1 MANTK
6 DYAFREM
13 IYDQCFST
21 GKEFT
26 CKQLMDIVNRKLE
39 ERAMKLIQSRTT
51 FWQDMI
57 EMNGK
62 FNTLYGKDGIVY
74 EDRNKKR
81 YYRYRYGIDSIYN
94 HELTEDEVEK
104 LQQVRSIL
112 QGFNGMPDFGWIDQ
126 MLTRL
131 DQNMMGR
138 QKEIASFE
146 GGTKKDAILLMPLFD
161 AINKRQ
167 VLDVEYRKDYRD
179 SETIILHPYY
189 LKQYWRRWYLMA
201 MKEGGNDIE
210 AFSLD
215 RMDSVKVNKEVKYKA
230 TKTSFKKYFEHLVG
244 VTVPQEP
251 KVEHIELWAD
261 SSLFPYLISSPIH
274 SSQKIVVNEEGNYS
288 LTLDVM
294 INYELI
300 QELMFYGDRLVV
312 TSPAFLRDH
321 MIERLEW
328 CKESYKNVEGAK
340 LNIEAIEPELFAFNY
355 IHDRKDEELLISY
368 RISLGTTYLES
379 SIFDMSIDWNYI
391 RTRLEKIVNH
401 SHTVIELGNEEEPTK
416 IELKKVGDMLDIEV
430 TPNRQA
436 SKDGFPFNGHA
447 RCKDVVRELYH
458 GLLEM
463 ANAYPQ
469 EYVDGCPFTQD
480 VVRRALKSEIIEN
493 YLREN

>member
-21 GKEFT
+21 GKEYT
-26 CKQLMDIVNRKLE
+26 CKQLMDIVNKRLE
-39 ERAMKLIQSRTT
+39 ERGMKLIQSRTT
-51 FWQDMI
+51 FMQDMM

-62 FNTLYGKDGIVY
+62 FNNLWQKDGIVY

-94 HELTEDEVEK
+94 HELTQEEVEK
-104 LQQVRSIL
+104 LQEVKSL
-112 QGFNGMPDFGWIDQ
+112 LHGFKGMPKFDWIDQ

-131 DQNMMGR
+131 DCNITAR
-138 QKEIASFE
+138 NEIANFE
-146 GGTKKDAILLMPLFD
+146 GGTKRDAVLLMPLFD
-161 AINKRQ
+161 AITKRQ

-179 SETIILHPYY
+179 SESIILHPYY

-201 MKEGGNDIE
+201 MKEGGENIE

-215 RMDSVKVNKEVKYKA
+215 RMDSVMVNKELKYKA

-244 VTVPQEP
+244 VTIPQEP

-261 SSLFPYLISSPIH
+261 STLFPYLISSPIH
-274 SSQKIVVNEEGNYS
+274 KSQEIVVNEEGNYS

-340 LNIEAIEPELFAFNY
+340 LNIEALEPELFAFNY
-355 IHDRKDEELLISY
+355 IHDKKDDDLLISY
-368 RISLGTTYLES
+368 RISLGNMYLES
-379 SIFDMSIDWNYI
+379 SIFDMSLDWNYV
-391 RTRLEKIVNH
+391 RTSLEKIVNH
-401 SHTVIELGNEEEPTK
+401 SHTVIELGNEKEVTK
-416 IELKKVGDMLDIEV
+416 IELKKVGDMLDIEI
-430 TPNRQA
+430 TPNRQS

-463 ANAYPQ
+463 ANAYPK
-469 EYVDGCPFTQD
+469 EYVDGYPFTYE
-480 VVRRALKSEIIEN
+480 VVSRALKSEIIEN
-493 YLREN
+493 YLNEK

>member
-13 IYDQCFST
+13 VYDQCFST
-21 GKEFT
+21 GNEYT
-26 CKQLMDIVNRKLE
+26 CKQLMNIVNKKLK
-39 ERAMKLIQSRTT
+39 ERSMKLIQSRTT
-51 FWQDMI
+51 FMQDMI

-74 EDRNKKR
+74 ENRHKIR

-94 HELTEDEVEK
+94 HELTQEEVEK
-104 LQQVRSIL
+104 LQEVRNLL
-112 QGFNGMPDFGWIDQ
+112 QGFKGMPKFDWIDL

-131 DQNMMGR
+131 DCNITAK
-138 QKEIASFE
+138 KEIASFE
-146 GGTKKDAILLMPLFD
+146 SGTKRDAVLLMPLFD
-161 AINKRQ
+161 AITKRE

-179 SETIILHPYY
+179 SESIILHPYY

-201 MKEGGNDIE
+201 MKEGGENIE

-215 RMDSVKVNKEVKYKA
+215 RMDSVIVNKEVKYKA

-261 SSLFPYLISSPIH
+261 STLFPYLISSPIH
-274 SSQKIVVNEEGNYS
+274 KSQKIVVNEEGNYS

-340 LNIEAIEPELFAFNY
+340 LNIEAMEPELFAFNY
-355 IHDRKDEELLISY
+355 IHDRKTDDLLISY
-368 RISLGTTYLES
+368 RISLGNMYLES
-379 SIFDMSIDWNYI
+379 SIFDMSLDWNYV
-391 RTRLEKIVNH
+391 RTSLEKIVNH
-401 SHTVIELGNEEEPTK
+401 SHTVIELGNEEEVTK

-430 TPNRQA
+430 MPNRKA

-447 RCKDVVRELYH
+447 KCKDVVCELYH

-463 ANAYPQ
+463 ANAYPK
-469 EYVDGCPFTQD
+469 EYVDGYPFTYE
-480 VVRRALKSEIIEN
+480 VVSRALKSEIIEN
-493 YLREN
+493 YLDEK

>member
-1 MANTK
+1 MNTK
-6 DYAFREM
+6 EYGYREL
-13 IYDQCFST
+13 IYDECFSS

-26 CKQLMDIVNRKLE
+26 REQLMEIVNRRLE
-39 ERAMKLIQSRTT
+39 QRDFKPIQSRTT
-51 FWQDMI
+51 FMQDMQ
-57 EMNGK
+57 EMNEK
-62 FNTLYGKDGIVY
+62 LYKLYHKEAIVY
-74 EDRNKKR
+74 EDRHKKR
-81 YYRYRYGIDSIYN
+81 YYRYADGIDGIFN
-94 HELTEDEVEK
+94 RELTQEEVNRLNE
-104 LQQVRSIL
+104 VRDL
-112 QGFNGMPDFGWIDQ
+112 MLGFKGMPKFDWIDQ

-131 DQNMMGR
+131 DCNITAK
-138 QKEIASFE
+138 KEIASFE
-146 GGTKKDAILLMPLFD
+146 SGTKRDAVLLMPLFD
-161 AINKRQ
+161 AITKRE

-179 SETIILHPYY
+179 SESIILHPYY

-201 MKEGGNDIE
+201 MKEGGENIE

-215 RMDSVKVNKEVKYKA
+215 RMDSVIVNKEVKYKA

-261 SSLFPYLISSPIH
+261 STLFPYLISSPIH
-274 SSQKIVVNEEGNYS
+274 KSQKIVVNEEGNYS

-312 TSPAFLRDH
+312 TSPAYLRDH

-340 LNIEAIEPELFAFNY
+340 LNIEAMEPELFAFNY
-355 IHDRKDEELLISY
+355 IHDRKTDDLLISY
-368 RISLGTTYLES
+368 RISLGNMYLES
-379 SIFDMSIDWNYI
+379 SIFDMSLDWNYV
-391 RTRLEKIVNH
+391 RTSLEKIVNH
-401 SHTVIELGNEEEPTK
+401 SHTVIELGNEEEVTK

-430 TPNRQA
+430 MPNRKA

-447 RCKDVVRELYH
+447 KCKDVVCELYH

-463 ANAYPQ
+463 ANAYPK
-469 EYVDGCPFTQD
+469 EYVDGYPFTYE
-480 VVRRALKSEIIEN
+480 VVSRALKSEIIEN
-493 YLREN
+493 YLDEK

>member
-13 IYDQCFST
+13 VYDQCFST
-21 GKEFT
+21 GNEYT
-26 CKQLMDIVNRKLE
+26 CKQLMNIVNKKLK
-39 ERAMKLIQSRTT
+39 ERSMKLIQSRTT
-51 FWQDMI
+51 FMQDMI

-74 EDRNKKR
+74 ENRHKIR

-94 HELTEDEVEK
+94 HELTQEEVEK
-104 LQQVRSIL
+104 LQEVRNLL
-112 QGFNGMPDFGWIDQ
+112 QGFKGMPKFDWIDQ

-131 DQNMMGR
+131 DCNITAK
-138 QKEIASFE
+138 KEIASFE
-146 GGTKKDAILLMPLFD
+146 SGTKRDAVLLMPLFD
-161 AINKRQ
+161 AITKRE

-179 SETIILHPYY
+179 SESIILHPYY

-201 MKEGGNDIE
+201 MKEGGENIE

-215 RMDSVKVNKEVKYKA
+215 RMDSVIVNKEVKYKA

-261 SSLFPYLISSPIH
+261 STLFPYLISSPIH
-274 SSQKIVVNEEGNYS
+274 KSQKIVVNEEGNYS

-312 TSPAFLRDH
+312 TSPAYLRDH

-340 LNIEAIEPELFAFNY
+340 LNIEAMEPELFAFNY
-355 IHDRKDEELLISY
+355 IHDRKTDDLLISY
-368 RISLGTTYLES
+368 RISLGNMYLES
-379 SIFDMSIDWNYI
+379 SIFDMSLDWNYV
-391 RTRLEKIVNH
+391 RTSLEKIVNH
-401 SHTVIELGNEEEPTK
+401 SHTVIELGNEEEVTK

-430 TPNRQA
+430 MPNRKA

-447 RCKDVVRELYH
+447 KCKDVVCELYH

-463 ANAYPQ
+463 ANAYPK
-469 EYVDGCPFTQD
+469 EYVDGYPFTYE
-480 VVRRALKSEIIEN
+480 VVSRALKSEIIEN
-493 YLREN
+493 YLDEK

>member
-13 IYDQCFST
+13 VYDQCFST
-21 GKEFT
+21 GNEYT
-26 CKQLMDIVNRKLE
+26 CKQLMNIVNKKLK

-51 FWQDMI
+51 FMQDMI

-74 EDRNKKR
+74 ENRHKIR

-94 HELTEDEVEK
+94 HELTQEEVEK
-104 LQQVRSIL
+104 LQEVRNLL
-112 QGFNGMPDFGWIDQ
+112 QGFKGMPKFDWIDQ

-131 DQNMMGR
+131 DCNITAK
-138 QKEIASFE
+138 KEIASFE
-146 GGTKKDAILLMPLFD
+146 SGTKRDAVLLMPLFD
-161 AINKRQ
+161 AITKRE

-179 SETIILHPYY
+179 SESIILHPYY

-201 MKEGGNDIE
+201 MKEGGENIE

-215 RMDSVKVNKEVKYKA
+215 RMDSVIVNKEVKYKA
-230 TKTSFKKYFEHLVG
+230 TKTSFKKYFEYLVG

-261 SSLFPYLISSPIH
+261 STLFPYLISSPIH
-274 SSQKIVVNEEGNYS
+274 KSQKIVVNEEGNYS

-312 TSPAFLRDH
+312 TSPAYLRDH

-340 LNIEAIEPELFAFNY
+340 LNIEAMEPELFAFNY
-355 IHDRKDEELLISY
+355 IHDRKTDDLLISY
-368 RISLGTTYLES
+368 RISLGNMYLES
-379 SIFDMSIDWNYI
+379 SIFDMSLDWNYV
-391 RTRLEKIVNH
+391 RTSLEKIVNH
-401 SHTVIELGNEEEPTK
+401 SHTVIELGNEEEVTK

-430 TPNRQA
+430 MPNRKA

-447 RCKDVVRELYH
+447 KCKDVVCELYH

-463 ANAYPQ
+463 ANAYPK
-469 EYVDGCPFTQD
+469 EYVDGYPFTYE
-480 VVRRALKSEIIEN
+480 VVSRALKSEIIEN
-493 YLREN
+493 YLDEK

>member
-13 IYDQCFST
+13 VYDQCFST
-21 GKEFT
+21 GNEYT
-26 CKQLMDIVNRKLE
+26 CKQLMNIVNKKLK

-51 FWQDMI
+51 FMQDMI

-74 EDRNKKR
+74 ENRHKIR

-94 HELTEDEVEK
+94 HELTQEEVEK
-104 LQQVRSIL
+104 LQEVRNLL
-112 QGFNGMPDFGWIDQ
+112 QGFKGMPKFDWIDQ

-131 DQNMMGR
+131 DCNITAK
-138 QKEIASFE
+138 KEIASFE
-146 GGTKKDAILLMPLFD
+146 SGTKRDAVLLMPLFD
-161 AINKRQ
+161 AITKRE

-179 SETIILHPYY
+179 SESIILHPYY

-201 MKEGGNDIE
+201 MKEGGENIE

-215 RMDSVKVNKEVKYKA
+215 RMDSVIVNKEVKYKA

-261 SSLFPYLISSPIH
+261 STLFPYLISSPIH
-274 SSQKIVVNEEGNYS
+274 KSQKIVVNEEGNYS

-312 TSPAFLRDH
+312 TSPAYLRDH

-340 LNIEAIEPELFAFNY
+340 LNIEAMEPELFAFNY
-355 IHDRKDEELLISY
+355 IHDRKTDDLLISY
-368 RISLGTTYLES
+368 RISLGNMYLES
-379 SIFDMSIDWNYI
+379 SIFDMSLDWNYV
-391 RTRLEKIVNH
+391 RTSLEKIVNH
-401 SHTVIELGNEEEPTK
+401 SHTVLELGVKEETTK

-430 TPNRQA
+430 MPNRQA

-447 RCKDVVRELYH
+447 RCKDVVRELYY

-463 ANAYPQ
+463 ANAYPK
-469 EYVDGCPFTQD
+469 EYVDGYPFTCE
-480 VVRRALKSEIIEN
+480 VVSRALKSELIEN
-493 YLREN
+493 YLNEK

>member
-13 IYDQCFST
+13 VYDQCFST
-21 GKEFT
+21 GNEYT
-26 CKQLMDIVNRKLE
+26 CKQLMNIVNKKLK
-39 ERAMKLIQSRTT
+39 ERSMKLIQSRTT
-51 FWQDMI
+51 FMQDMI

-74 EDRNKKR
+74 ENRHKIR

-94 HELTEDEVEK
+94 HELTQEEVEK
-104 LQQVRSIL
+104 LQEVRNLL
-112 QGFNGMPDFGWIDQ
+112 QGFKGMPKFDWIDQ

-131 DQNMMGR
+131 DCNITAK
-138 QKEIASFE
+138 KEIASFE
-146 GGTKKDAILLMPLFD
+146 SGTKRDAVLLMPLFD
-161 AINKRQ
+161 AITKRE

-179 SETIILHPYY
+179 SESIILHPYY

-201 MKEGGNDIE
+201 MKEGGENIE

-215 RMDSVKVNKEVKYKA
+215 RMDSVIVNKEVKYKA

-261 SSLFPYLISSPIH
+261 STLFPYLISSPIH
-274 SSQKIVVNEEGNYS
+274 KSQKIVVNEEGNYS

-312 TSPAFLRDH
+312 TSPAYLRDH

-340 LNIEAIEPELFAFNY
+340 LNIEAMEPELFAFNY
-355 IHDRKDEELLISY
+355 IHDRKTDDLLISY
-368 RISLGTTYLES
+368 RISLGNMYLES
-379 SIFDMSIDWNYI
+379 SIFDMSLDWNYV
-391 RTRLEKIVNH
+391 RTSLEKIVNH
-401 SHTVIELGNEEEPTK
+401 SHTVIELGNEEEVTK

-430 TPNRQA
+430 MPNRKA

-447 RCKDVVRELYH
+447 KCKDVVCELYH
-458 GLLEM
+458 GLFEM
-463 ANAYPQ
+463 ANAYPK
-469 EYVDGCPFTQD
+469 EYVDGYPFTYE
-480 VVRRALKSEIIEN
+480 VVSRALKSEIIEN
-493 YLREN
+493 YLDEK

>member
-1 MANTK
+1 MNTK
-6 DYAFREM
+6 EYGYREL
-13 IYDQCFST
+13 IYDECFSS

-26 CKQLMDIVNRKLE
+26 REQLMEIVNRRLE
-39 ERAMKLIQSRTT
+39 QRDFKPIQSRTT
-51 FWQDMI
+51 FMQDMQ
-57 EMNGK
+57 EMNEK
-62 FNTLYGKDGIVY
+62 LYKLYHKEAIVY
-74 EDRNKKR
+74 EDRHKKR
-81 YYRYRYGIDSIYN
+81 YYRYADGIDGIFN
-94 HELTEDEVEK
+94 RELTQEEVNRLNE
-104 LQQVRSIL
+104 VRDL
-112 QGFNGMPDFGWIDQ
+112 MLGFKGMPKFDWIDQ

-131 DQNMMGR
+131 DCNITAK
-138 QKEIASFE
+138 KEIASFE
-146 GGTKKDAILLMPLFD
+146 NGTKRDAVLLMPLFD
-161 AINKRQ
+161 AITKRE

-179 SETIILHPYY
+179 SESIILHPYY

-201 MKEGGNDIE
+201 MKEGGENIE

-215 RMDSVKVNKEVKYKA
+215 RMDSVIVNKEVKYKA

-261 SSLFPYLISSPIH
+261 STLFPYLISSPIH
-274 SSQKIVVNEEGNYS
+274 KSQKIVVNEEGNYS

-312 TSPAFLRDH
+312 TSPAYLRDH

-340 LNIEAIEPELFAFNY
+340 LNIEAMEPELFAFNY
-355 IHDRKDEELLISY
+355 IHDRKTDDLLISY
-368 RISLGTTYLES
+368 RISLGNMYLES
-379 SIFDMSIDWNYI
+379 SIFDMSLDWNYV
-391 RTRLEKIVNH
+391 RTSLEKIVNH
-401 SHTVIELGNEEEPTK
+401 SHTVIELGNEEEVTK

-430 TPNRQA
+430 MPNRKA

-447 RCKDVVRELYH
+447 KCKDVVCELYH

-463 ANAYPQ
+463 ANAYPK
-469 EYVDGCPFTQD
+469 EYVDGYPFTYE
-480 VVRRALKSEIIEN
+480 VVSRALKSEIIEN
-493 YLREN
+493 YLDEK

>member
-21 GKEFT
+21 GKEYT
-26 CKQLMDIVNRKLE
+26 CKQLMDIVNKRLE
-39 ERAMKLIQSRTT
+39 ERGMKLIQSRTT
-51 FWQDMI
+51 FMQDMM

-62 FNTLYGKDGIVY
+62 FNNLWQKDGIVY

-94 HELTEDEVEK
+94 HELTQEEVEK
-104 LQQVRSIL
+104 LQEVKSL
-112 QGFNGMPDFGWIDQ
+112 LHGFKGMPKFDWIDQ

-131 DQNMMGR
+131 DCNITAR
-138 QKEIASFE
+138 NEIASFE
-146 GGTKKDAILLMPLFD
+146 GGTKRDAVLLMPLFD
-161 AINKRQ
+161 AITKRQ

-179 SETIILHPYY
+179 SESIILHPYY

-201 MKEGGNDIE
+201 MKEGGKDIE

-215 RMDSVKVNKEVKYKA
+215 RMDSVMVNKEVKYKA
-230 TKTSFKKYFEHLVG
+230 TKTSFKKYFEHMVG
-244 VTVPQEP
+244 VTVPKEQ

-261 SSLFPYLISSPIH
+261 STLFPYLISSPIH
-274 SSQKIVVNEEGNYS
+274 KSQKIVVNEEGNYS

-340 LNIEAIEPELFAFNY
+340 LNIEALEPELFAFNY
-355 IHDRKDEELLISY
+355 IHDRKDDELLISY
-368 RISLGTTYLES
+368 RISLGNMYLES
-379 SIFDMSIDWNYI
+379 SIFDMSLDWNYV
-391 RTRLEKIVNH
+391 RTSLEKIVNH
-401 SHTVIELGNEEEPTK
+401 SHTVLELGVKEETTK

-430 TPNRQA
+430 MPNRQA

-447 RCKDVVRELYH
+447 RCKDVVRELYY

-463 ANAYPQ
+463 ANAYPK
-469 EYVDGCPFTQD
+469 EYVDGYPFTCE
-480 VVRRALKSEIIEN
+480 VVSRALKSEIIEN
-493 YLREN
+493 YLNEK

>member
-13 IYDQCFST
+13 VYDQCFST
-21 GKEFT
+21 GNEYT
-26 CKQLMDIVNRKLE
+26 CKQLMNIVNKKLK

-51 FWQDMI
+51 FMQDMI

-74 EDRNKKR
+74 ENRHKIR

-94 HELTEDEVEK
+94 HELTQEEVEK
-104 LQQVRSIL
+104 LQEVRNLL
-112 QGFNGMPDFGWIDQ
+112 QGFKGMPKFDWIDQ

-131 DQNMMGR
+131 DCNITAK
-138 QKEIASFE
+138 KEIASFE
-146 GGTKKDAILLMPLFD
+146 SGSKRDAVLLMPLFD
-161 AINKRQ
+161 AITKRE

-179 SETIILHPYY
+179 SESIILHPYY

-201 MKEGGNDIE
+201 MKEGGENIE

-215 RMDSVKVNKEVKYKA
+215 RMDSVMVNKELKYKA

-244 VTVPQEP
+244 VTIPQEP

-261 SSLFPYLISSPIH
+261 STLFPYLISSPIH
-274 SSQKIVVNEEGNYS
+274 KSQEIVVNEEGNYS

-340 LNIEAIEPELFAFNY
+340 LNIEALEPELFAFNY
-355 IHDRKDEELLISY
+355 IHDKKDDDLLISY
-368 RISLGTTYLES
+368 RISLGNMYLES
-379 SIFDMSIDWNYI
+379 SIFDMSLDWNYV
-391 RTRLEKIVNH
+391 RTSLEKIVNH
-401 SHTVIELGNEEEPTK
+401 SHTVIELGNEEEVTK

-430 TPNRQA
+430 MPNRKA

-447 RCKDVVRELYH
+447 KCKDVVCELYH

-463 ANAYPQ
+463 ANAYPK
-469 EYVDGCPFTQD
+469 EYVDGYPFTYE
-480 VVRRALKSEIIEN
+480 VVSRALKSEIIEN
-493 YLREN
+493 YLDEK

>member
-1 MANTK
+1 MNTK
-6 DYAFREM
+6 EYGYREL
-13 IYDQCFST
+13 IYDECFSS

-26 CKQLMDIVNRKLE
+26 REQLMDIVNKRLE
-39 ERAMKLIQSRTT
+39 QRDFKPIQSRTT
-51 FWQDMI
+51 FMQDMQ
-57 EMNGK
+57 EMNEK
-62 FNTLYGKDGIVY
+62 LYKLYHKEAIVY
-74 EDRNKKR
+74 EDRHKKR
-81 YYRYRYGIDSIYN
+81 YYRYADGIDGIFN
-94 HELTEDEVEK
+94 RELTQEEVNRLNE
-104 LQQVRSIL
+104 VRDL
-112 QGFNGMPDFGWIDQ
+112 MLGFKGMPKFDWIDQ

-131 DQNMMGR
+131 DCNITAK
-138 QKEIASFE
+138 KEIASFE
-146 GGTKKDAILLMPLFD
+146 SGTKRDAVLLMPLFD
-161 AINKRQ
+161 AITKRE

-179 SETIILHPYY
+179 SESIILHPYY

-201 MKEGGNDIE
+201 MKEGGENIE

-215 RMDSVKVNKEVKYKA
+215 RMDSVIVNKEVKYKA

-261 SSLFPYLISSPIH
+261 STLFPYLISSPIH
-274 SSQKIVVNEEGNYS
+274 KSQKIVVNEEGNYS

-312 TSPAFLRDH
+312 TSPAYLRDH

-340 LNIEAIEPELFAFNY
+340 LNIEAMEPELFAFNY
-355 IHDRKDEELLISY
+355 IHDRKTADLLISY
-368 RISLGTTYLES
+368 RISLGNMYLES
-379 SIFDMSIDWNYI
+379 SIFDMSLDWNYV
-391 RTRLEKIVNH
+391 RTSLEKIVNH
-401 SHTVIELGNEEEPTK
+401 SHTVIELGNEEEVTK

-430 TPNRQA
+430 LPNRKA

-447 RCKDVVRELYH
+447 KCKDVVCELYH

-463 ANAYPQ
+463 ANAYPK
-469 EYVDGCPFTQD
+469 EYVDGYPFTYE
-480 VVRRALKSEIIEN
+480 VVSRALKSEIIEN
-493 YLREN
+493 YLDEK

>member
-1 MANTK
+1 MNTK
-6 DYAFREM
+6 EYGYREL
-13 IYDQCFST
+13 IYDECFSS

-26 CKQLMDIVNRKLE
+26 REQLMEIVNRRLE
-39 ERAMKLIQSRTT
+39 QRDFKPIQSRTT
-51 FWQDMI
+51 FMQDMQ
-57 EMNGK
+57 EMNEK
-62 FNTLYGKDGIVY
+62 LYKLYHKEAIVY
-74 EDRNKKR
+74 EDRHKKR
-81 YYRYRYGIDSIYN
+81 YYRYADGIDGIFN
-94 HELTEDEVEK
+94 RELTQEEVNRLNE
-104 LQQVRSIL
+104 VRDL
-112 QGFNGMPDFGWIDQ
+112 MLGFKGMPKFDWIDQ

-131 DQNMMGR
+131 DCNITAK
-138 QKEIASFE
+138 KEIASFE
-146 GGTKKDAILLMPLFD
+146 SGTKRDAVLLMPLFD
-161 AINKRQ
+161 AITKRE

-179 SETIILHPYY
+179 SESIILHPYY

-201 MKEGGNDIE
+201 MKEGGENIE

-215 RMDSVKVNKEVKYKA
+215 RMDSVIVNKEVKYKA
-230 TKTSFKKYFEHLVG
+230 TKTSFKKYFEYLVG

-261 SSLFPYLISSPIH
+261 STLFPYLISSPIH
-274 SSQKIVVNEEGNYS
+274 KSQKIVVNEEGNYS

-340 LNIEAIEPELFAFNY
+340 LNIEALEPELFAFNY
-355 IHDRKDEELLISY
+355 IHDRKDDELLISY
-368 RISLGTTYLES
+368 RISLGNMYLES
-379 SIFDMSIDWNYI
+379 SIFDMSLDWNYV
-391 RTRLEKIVNH
+391 RTSLEKIVNH
-401 SHTVIELGNEEEPTK
+401 SHTVLELGVKEETTK

-430 TPNRQA
+430 MPNRQA

-447 RCKDVVRELYH
+447 RCKDVVRELYY

-463 ANAYPQ
+463 ANAYPK
-469 EYVDGCPFTQD
+469 EYVDGYPFTCE
-480 VVRRALKSEIIEN
+480 VVSRALKSEIIEN
-493 YLREN
+493 YLNEK